1 MISWFIKRIRSL
13 QQFERLVDIGIQIIA
28 VWKFLAH
35 NIWLIV
41 LNRCKNRKKM
51 REKQEECEIMHLF
64 SFLFRIFA
72 ENMQIILTSAK
83 KLYIIFTNNVKYGN

>member
-1 MISWFIKRIRSL
+1 
-13 QQFERLVDIGIQIIA
+13 
-28 VWKFLAH
+28 
-35 NIWLIV
+35 
-41 LNRCKNRKKM
+41 M

-83 KLYIIFTNNVKYGN
+83 KLYIIFTNDVKYGN